1 MIIERVIISGGGT
14 GGHIFPAIAI
24 ADEIKKRNPLAKV
37 LFVGAKGKMEM
48 EKVPQAGYKIEGLEI
63 SGFQRKFT
71 FSNFLLPIK
80 IAKSLLK
87 ARRIIKKFKPD
98 LVIGVGGY
106 ASGPTLKMAQFIGIP
121 TVIQEQNSFPG
132 KTNRMLAKKTE
143 CICTA
148 YEGMEKYFPKTRVVL
163 TGNPVRKE
171 LTGKANCERQEAQK
185 MFNLNPDL
193 PTVLVIGGSLGAKT
207 LNRSM
212 LHGVEELNKEG
223 VQLLWQCGKHY
234 FERLQDEL
242 IVKDK
247 TNIHLHQFISRMD
260 CAYSAADVIISR
272 AGAISVSE
280 LSIVGKPVILVPS
293 PNVSEDHQTKN
304 AMALVE
310 KNAALLVRDTDA
322 RDDLVEE
329 ALKLIKDNDRCQQ
342 LSKAIKKLEKPNAVA
357 EIVDM
362 CEKILDE

>member
-1 MIIERVIISGGGT
+1 MVIERVIISGGGT

-24 ADEIKKRNPLAKV
+24 ADEIKRRNPLAKV

-63 SGFQRKFT
+63 TGFQRKFKL
-71 FSNFLLPIK
+71 SNFLLPFK
-80 IAKSLLK
+80 IVKSLLK
-87 ARRIIKKFKPD
+87 ARKIIKRFKPD

-132 KTNRMLAKKTE
+132 KTNRILANKTE
-143 CICTA
+143 CVCTA
-148 YEGMEKYFPKTRVVL
+148 YEGMEKYFPKTKVIL

-171 LTGKANCERQEAQK
+171 LSGPICERHVALE
-185 MFNLNPDL
+185 MFNLQPDK
-193 PTVLVIGGSLGAKT
+193 PIILVIGGSLGAKT

-212 LHGVEELNKEG
+212 LQGVEAFNSEG
-223 VQLLWQCGKHY
+223 VQLLWQCGKLY
-234 FERLQDEL
+234 YERLMDEL

-260 CAYSAADVIISR
+260 CAYAAADLIISR

-304 AMALVE
+304 GMALVE
-310 KNAALLVRDTDA
+310 KNAAILIRDVDA

-329 ALKLIKDNDRCQQ
+329 ALKLIKDSNRCEQ
-342 LSKAIKKLEKPNAVA
+342 LAMSIKKLEKPKAVV

>member
-1 MIIERVIISGGGT
+1 MVIERVIISGGGT

-48 EKVPQAGYKIEGLEI
+48 EKVPQAGYRIEGLEI
-63 SGFQRKFT
+63 AGFQRKFKL
-71 FSNFLLPIK
+71 SNFLLPYK
-80 IAKSLLK
+80 IIKSLLK
-87 ARRIIKKFKPD
+87 ARKIIKRFKPD
-98 LVIGVGGY
+98 IVIGVGGY

-121 TVIQEQNSFPG
+121 TIIQEQNSFPG
-132 KTNRMLAKKTE
+132 KTNRILAKKTE
-143 CICTA
+143 CVCTA

-171 LTGKANCERQEAQK
+171 LTQTNCNRKEALALY
-185 MFNLNPDL
+185 NLNPDL
-193 PTVLVIGGSLGAKT
+193 PTILVIGGSLGAKT

-212 LHGVEELNKEG
+212 LHGIEEFNNAG
-223 VQLLWQCGKHY
+223 VQLLWQSGKNY

-242 IVKDK
+242 IVKDT
-247 TNIHLHQFISRMD
+247 TNIHLHQFISKMD
-260 CAYSAADVIISR
+260 YAYEVADLIISR

-310 KNAALLVRDTDA
+310 KNAAVIIRDDEA
-322 RDDLVEE
+322 HDDLVEE
-329 ALKLIKDNDRCQQ
+329 ALKLIKDQERCQQ
-342 LSKAIKKLEKPNAVA
+342 LAKAIKKLEKPNAVA

>member
-63 SGFQRKFT
+63 AGFQRKFT

-80 IAKSLLK
+80 IVKSLLK
-87 ARRIIKKFKPD
+87 ARKIIKRFKPD

-132 KTNRMLAKKTE
+132 KTNRILAKKTK

-148 YEGMEKYFPKTRVVL
+148 YEGMENFFPKTRVVL

-171 LTGKANCERQEAQK
+171 LTGESNCERQEAQK
-185 MFNLNPDL
+185 VFNLNPEL

-207 LNRSM
+207 LNESM
-212 LHGVEELNKEG
+212 LHGVEEFNTHG

-234 FERLQDEL
+234 FEHLQDEL
-242 IVKDK
+242 IAKDK
-247 TNIHLHQFISRMD
+247 SNIHLHQFISRMD
-260 CAYSAADVIISR
+260 CAYAAADIIISR

-329 ALKLIKDNDRCQQ
+329 ALKLIKDNVLCQQ
-342 LSKAIKKLEKPNAVA
+342 FSAAIKKLEKPNAVS

>member
-63 SGFQRKFT
+63 AGFKRKFT

-80 IAKSLLK
+80 IVKSLLK

-132 KTNRMLAKKTE
+132 KTNRMLAKKTG

-148 YEGMEKYFPKTRVVL
+148 YEGMEKFFPNTRVVL

-171 LTGKANCERQEAQK
+171 LTGESNCERQEAQK
-185 MFNLNPDL
+185 VFNLNPEL

-212 LHGVEELNKEG
+212 LHGVEEFNKEG

-242 IVKDK
+242 IVRDK

-260 CAYSAADVIISR
+260 CAYAAADVIISR

-310 KNAALLVRDTDA
+310 KNAALLVRDIDA

-329 ALKLIKDNDRCQQ
+329 ALKLIKDSDRCQQ
-342 LSKAIKKLEKPNAVA
+342 LSKAIKKLEKPNAVV

>member
-1 MIIERVIISGGGT
+1 MVIERVIISGGGT

-24 ADEIKKRNPLAKV
+24 ADEIKRRNPLAKV

-63 SGFQRKFT
+63 TGFQRKFKL
-71 FSNFLLPIK
+71 SNFLLPFK
-80 IAKSLLK
+80 IVKSLLK
-87 ARRIIKKFKPD
+87 ARKIIKRFKPD

-132 KTNRMLAKKTE
+132 KTNRILANKTE
-143 CICTA
+143 CVCTA
-148 YEGMEKYFPKTRVVL
+148 YEGMEKYFPKTKVIL

-171 LTGKANCERQEAQK
+171 LSGPICERQVALD
-185 MFNLNPDL
+185 MFNLQPDK
-193 PTVLVIGGSLGAKT
+193 PIVLVIGGSLGAKT

-212 LHGVEELNKEG
+212 LQGVEAFNSEG
-223 VQLLWQCGKHY
+223 VQLLWQCGKLY
-234 FERLQDEL
+234 YERLMDEL

-260 CAYSAADVIISR
+260 CAYAAADLIISR

-304 AMALVE
+304 GMALVE
-310 KNAALLVRDTDA
+310 KNAAILIRDVDA

-329 ALKLIKDNDRCQQ
+329 ALTLIKDSNRCEQ
-342 LSKAIKKLEKPNAVA
+342 LAMSIKKLEKPNAVV

>member
-63 SGFQRKFT
+63 AGFQRKFT
-71 FSNFLLPIK
+71 FSNLLLPIK

-87 ARRIIKKFKPD
+87 ARKIIKRFKPD

-132 KTNRMLAKKTE
+132 KTNRILAKRSE

-148 YEGMEKYFPKTRVVL
+148 YEGMEKYFPKTRLVL

-171 LTGKANCERQEAQK
+171 LTAVNHDKKEALE
-185 MFNLNPDL
+185 MFHLNPEL

-212 LHGVEELNKEG
+212 LHGVDEFNKEG
-223 VQLLWQCGKHY
+223 IQLLWQCGKNY

-260 CAYSAADVIISR
+260 FAYAAADVIISR

-310 KNAALLVRDTDA
+310 KNAAILVRDLDA
-322 RDDLVEE
+322 RDDLIEE
-329 ALKLIKDNDRCQQ
+329 TLKLIKDTEQRQN
-342 LSKAIKKLEKPNAVA
+342 LAIAIKKLEKPNAVV
-357 EIVDM
+357 EIVDV

>member
-1 MIIERVIISGGGT
+1 MVIERVIISGGGT

-24 ADEIKKRNPLAKV
+24 ADEIKKRNPAAKI

-63 SGFQRKFT
+63 AGFQRKFKL
-71 FSNFLLPIK
+71 SNFVLPIK
-80 IAKSLLK
+80 IARSLLK

-98 LVIGVGGY
+98 IVIGVGGY
-106 ASGPTLKMAQFIGIP
+106 ASGPTLKMAHMLRIP

-132 KTNRMLAKKTE
+132 KTNRILAAKTD

-148 YEGMEKYFPKTRVVL
+148 YEGMEKFFPKTRIVL

-171 LTGKANCERQEAQK
+171 LNGAVISDRDAALKF
-185 MFNLNPDL
+185 FNLQPEI

-212 LHGVEELNKEG
+212 LKGIEQFQSNG
-223 VQLLWQCGKHY
+223 VQLLWQCGKNY
-234 FERLQDEL
+234 YEKLLDEM
-242 IVKDK
+242 VVRDK
-247 TNIHLHQFISRMD
+247 NNIHLHQFISRMD
-260 CAYSAADVIISR
+260 YAYQVADVIISR

-293 PNVSEDHQTKN
+293 PNVSDDHQTKN
-304 AMALVE
+304 AMALTA
-310 KNAALLVRDTDA
+310 KNAAILIKDDDA
-322 RDDLVEE
+322 RDDLVDEV
-329 ALKLIKDNDRCQQ
+329 LKLIKDKDRCDQ
-342 LSKAIKKLEKPNAVA
+342 LSKEIKKLEKPNAVS
-357 EIVDM
+357 EIVDV
-362 CEKILDE
+362 CENILDE